1 MTAEAILGKGGKQK
15 KSYFS
20 CCSQLTNYIIT
31 IHQDISSSITSY
43 FFTDSLLITSDFK
56 KLINIYV
63 RVAYRPK
70 SL

>member
-43 FFTDSLLITSDFK
+43 FLVYVTLLES
-56 KLINIYV
+56 
-63 RVAYRPK
+63 VAF
-70 SL
+70 